1 MPPAHATHSSLR
13 ISRPNPDMAPNRGQT
28 MDSKRGRFLDLSEGE
43 GRATCVGRV
52 ARGAVPGLHEG
63 ETEASMKRKT
73 TTEQEPKIRLALK
86 KETLKDLSPK
96 QNPRGGFIM
105 KDTIII
111 RTSGR

>member
-1 MPPAHATHSSLR
+1 MLP
-13 ISRPNPDMAPNRGQT
+13 MASNRGRV
-28 MDSKRGRFLDLSEGE
+28 MDSKRDHFLTIARQECGARPGTEL
-43 GRATCVGRV
+43 
-52 ARGAVPGLHEG
+52 ARGGA
-63 ETEASMKRKT
+63 EASMKRNP

-111 RTSGR
+111 KTSGR

>member
-1 MPPAHATHSSLR
+1 
-13 ISRPNPDMAPNRGQT
+13 
-28 MDSKRGRFLDLSEGE
+28 
-43 GRATCVGRV
+43 
-52 ARGAVPGLHEG
+52 
-63 ETEASMKRKT
+63 MKRKP

-111 RTSGR
+111 KTSGY

>member
-1 MPPAHATHSSLR
+1 MNRKRTATR
-13 ISRPNPDMAPNRGQT
+13 
-28 MDSKRGRFLDLSEGE
+28 
-43 GRATCVGRV
+43 
-52 ARGAVPGLHEG
+52 
-63 ETEASMKRKT
+63 
-73 TTEQEPKIRLALK
+73 QEPKIRLALK